1 MKSSKILLI
10 DSTLRDGEQAPGVVF
25 SREEKL
31 HIAELLDKARVGEV
45 EVGTPAIGKQEID
58 DIKAIVSAGFKFK
71 TLAWCRATKADVD
84 AAIKSST
91 HGINLSFPVSDI
103 HQLAM
108 MKDRKWVLK
117 TMRDMIRYA
126 SSHFEYVAIGAQDA
140 SRAEFPFLS
149 EFIGEAF
156 YLGACRVRIADTVGM
171 LNPISTAKLFRKI
184 KKYFPKGSFE
194 FHGHNDL
201 GMATANTFVAL
212 NTGADAASV
221 TVNGLGERA
230 GNAALEEIVMALELN
245 SSLRHC
251 ITTSVLGELS
261 QAVSLASGLGLPVNK
276 AVTGSKALTHE
287 SGVHTNFLLK
297 NRETYQI
304 IKASQIGRQETDF
317 EFGKHSGKTALIM
330 FLNKQ
335 NISLSCEDYG
345 PFLLAIKTKAYK
357 LKRGLTSEEVI
368 GLAGKFRKIQ
378 ANKASFNC

>member
-1 MKSSKILLI
+1 MKSCKILLI

-31 HIAELLDKARVGEV
+31 KIASLLDKAGVREV
-45 EVGTPAIGKQEID
+45 EVGTPVIGDHEVD
-58 DIKAIVSAGFKFK
+58 DIKAIVNAGFRFK

-84 AAIKSST
+84 AAVKSGT

-117 TMRDMIRYA
+117 TMREMVKYA
-126 SSHFEYVAIGAQDA
+126 SSQFEYVAIGAQDA

-171 LNPISTAKLFRKI
+171 LDPISTARLFRKI

-230 GNAALEEIVMALELN
+230 GNAALEEIVMALEIN
-245 SSLRHC
+245 SNLRHC

-261 QAVSLASGLGLPVNK
+261 QVVSSASGLAIPANK
-276 AVTGSKALTHE
+276 AVTGSKALSHE

-297 NRETYQI
+297 NRATYQI
-304 IKASQIGRQETDF
+304 IKASQIGKEEQDF
-317 EFGKHSGKTALIM
+317 VFGIHSGKTALIV
-330 FLNKQ
+330 FLNKH
-335 NISLSCEDYG
+335 NISLSCESYE
-345 PFLLAIKTKAYK
+345 PFLHTVKEKAYS
-357 LKRGLTSEEVI
+357 LKRGLTSEEV
-368 GLAGKFRKIQ
+368 LAM
-378 ANKASFNC
+378 ANKFGKVASA